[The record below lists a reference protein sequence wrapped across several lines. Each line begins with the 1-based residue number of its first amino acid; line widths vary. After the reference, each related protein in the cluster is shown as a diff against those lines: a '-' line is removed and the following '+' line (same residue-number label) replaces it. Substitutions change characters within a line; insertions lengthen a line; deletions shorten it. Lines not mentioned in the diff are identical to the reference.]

1 MSSATGESGDLSAAE
16 LRVVRGEPDDV
27 ELAALV
33 AGIVAARAAASAVD
47 AAVPARAPAPW
58 SDHGR
63 RLGRSPVAGPGA
75 WRWSLHP

>member
-1 MSSATGESGDLSAAE
+1 MSAATGESGDLTGAQ
-16 LRVVRGEPDDV
+16 LRVVRGEPDDL

-33 AGIVAARAAASAVD
+33 AGIVAARAAVD
-47 AAVPARAPAPW
+47 DDGAPARPAPSPW

-63 RLGRSPVAGPGA
+63 RLRRPPVAGAGV

>member
-1 MSSATGESGDLSAAE
+1 VSSATGESGDLTAAQ
-16 LRVVRGEPDDV
+16 LRVVRGVPDDI

-33 AGIVAARAAASAVD
+33 AGIVAARAAAAD
-47 AAVPARAPAPW
+47 DDGAAAARVPTPW

-63 RLGRSPVAGPGA
+63 RLGRRPVAGPGA

>member
-1 MSSATGESGDLSAAE
+1 MSSATGESGDLSAAQ

-33 AGIVAARAAASAVD
+33 AGIVAARAAAAD
-47 AAVPARAPAPW
+47 DDGAAPTRVTSPW

-63 RLGRSPVAGPGA
+63 RLGRPAVAGPGA

>member
-1 MSSATGESGDLSAAE
+1 MSSATGESGDLTAAQ

-33 AGIVAARAAASAVD
+33 AGIVAARVAAADDD
-47 AAVPARAPAPW
+47 APSRPAPAPW

-63 RLGRSPVAGPGA
+63 RLGRPPVAGPGA

>member
-1 MSSATGESGDLSAAE
+1 MSSATGESGDLTGAQ

-33 AGIVAARAAASAVD
+33 AGIVAARAAVADDDGPTPV
-47 AAVPARAPAPW
+47 RAPSPW

-63 RLGRSPVAGPGA
+63 RLGRPPVAGPGA